1 MVDAADLKSVV
12 RKDVRVRVPPWA
24 PFDSTL
30 QVSLMAGQF
39 NEHHHFAIAEI
50 GTALYLRMSSYRNS
64 PLSTL
69 YSFL

>member
-1 MVDAADLKSVV
+1 
-12 RKDVRVRVPPWA
+12 
-24 PFDSTL
+24 
-30 QVSLMAGQF
+30 MAGQF

-64 PLSTL
+64 PLSTSRVNHRIRSLTL